1 MNSLNDTDCNMD
13 SITEIIEKY
22 QESKRYEENTQKFNK
37 PYFELCRQFNAEGRD
52 MLDYIL
58 SLKDKET
65 FEIVELA
72 TRQKCAEPTP
82 QMEIEC

>member
-1 MNSLNDTDCNMD
+1 
-13 SITEIIEKY
+13 
-22 QESKRYEENTQKFNK
+22 
-37 PYFELCRQFNAEGRD
+37 